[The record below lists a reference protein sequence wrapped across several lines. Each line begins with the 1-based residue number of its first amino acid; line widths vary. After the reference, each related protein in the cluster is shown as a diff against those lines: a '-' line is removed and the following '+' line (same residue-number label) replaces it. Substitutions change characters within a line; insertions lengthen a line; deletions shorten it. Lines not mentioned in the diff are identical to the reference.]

1 MRENH
6 DTISDDLAALSRV
19 PRRFAGTEGEREM
32 LQSVRDRL
40 PAGVVG
46 KTEGFVAHLSPHVWT
61 GAHALLLL
69 FAGVIGYRWPGIGA
83 VLCAVL
89 TLALLGEGLGRF
101 SLLRW
106 WAPRHP
112 SYNLV
117 VKQDG
122 ERSLGAV
129 VIAAPLDIPRWRPW
143 SRRVSTFRPLQI
155 LLAASTLVTVLLF
168 LRAFAEPW
176 GRPSV
181 GMYAAALLVQAGTA
195 VIGGLAQRLTDST
208 EEASGPATLLE
219 IVRRVQEDP
228 VPGVQVWAV
237 FTGCG
242 RAFQGGMEA
251 FLQLH
256 GPNLP
261 DPVLVIALDDAGR
274 SPLHAAVSEGPLLK
288 QYHRSTG
295 PALVERLRWAG
306 VAVPAIDHNQAT
318 DARVALL
325 HGYRGIA
332 LVGGDGASSPE
343 SVSSTADVVETVV
356 RWYGEDLAGVASK
369 APGLEALAR
378 STNEARERA
387 EERRRSRRRRSAP
400 EARDAAV
407 EAPELLSEEDAAS
420 GAAEPPSAEASEART
435 LSPDPEP
442 TDGSEPSSDAG
453 PASQKGA

>member
-1 MRENH
+1 MSENH
-6 DTISDDLAALSRV
+6 DTIRDDLTALSRV
-19 PRRFAGTEGEREM
+19 PRRFAGSEGEREM

-40 PAGVVG
+40 PAEVVG

-89 TLALLGEGLGRF
+89 TLALFGEGLGRF

-106 WAPRHP
+106 WAPRYP

-129 VIAAPLDIPRWRPW
+129 VIAAPLDIPKWRPW
-143 SRRVSTFRPLQI
+143 SRRVSSFRPLQI
-155 LLAASTLVTVLLF
+155 LLVASTLVTALLF

-208 EEASGPATLLE
+208 EEASGPASLLE
-219 IVRRVQEDP
+219 LVRRFQDDP

-288 QYHRSTG
+288 QHHRSTG

-332 LVGGDGASSPE
+332 LVGGDGPSSAE

-369 APGLEALAR
+369 GRGLEALAK
-378 STNEARERA
+378 STHEARERA
-387 EERRRSRRRRSAP
+387 EERRRSRRRRSTP
-400 EARDAAV
+400 DTV
-407 EAPELLSEEDAAS
+407 DVVT
-420 GAAEPPSAEASEART
+420 SAEEAGEEEPVDGAPAEVPGPQ
-435 LSPDPEP
+435 LGSP
-442 TDGSEPSSDAG
+442 SDSNQESLPKNG
-453 PASQKGA
+453 E